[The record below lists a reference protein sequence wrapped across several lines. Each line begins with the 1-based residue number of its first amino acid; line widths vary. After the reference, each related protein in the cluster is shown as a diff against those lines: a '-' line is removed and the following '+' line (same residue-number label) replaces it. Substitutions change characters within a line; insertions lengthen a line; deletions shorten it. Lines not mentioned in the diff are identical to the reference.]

1 MTVGEALIQESKRH
15 LLEESWPR
23 IEKCVAALSETELWH
38 RDNANTNSVGN
49 LLLHLSGNVRQWIVS
64 GLGTAPDE
72 RVRSLEFEERG
83 PAGRGPVP
91 AAELLT
97 QLQST
102 LSEAGAVLDRLDPNQ
117 LLETR
122 TVQGFETTGVSVLVH
137 VIEHFSYH
145 VGQITHMVKAIKD
158 IDMKYYDGQKLDAR
172 NPS

>member
-1 MTVGEALIQESKRH
+1 MMVGEALIQESKRH

-23 IEKCVAALSETELWH
+23 IEKCVAALNENELWH
-38 RDNANTNSVGN
+38 RENANTNSVGN

-83 PAGRGPVP
+83 HGG

-97 QLQST
+97 RLQST

-122 TVQGFETTGVSVLVH
+122 TIQGFETTGVSVLVH
-137 VIEHFSYH
+137 VVEHFSYH
-145 VGQITHMVKAIKD
+145 VGQITHMVKATKD

-172 NPS
+172 NGP

>member
-23 IEKCVAALSETELWH
+23 IDKCVAALSETELWQ
-38 RDNANTNSVGN
+38 RDNAHTNSVGN

-72 RVRSLEFEERG
+72 RVRSSEFEEQ
-83 PAGRGPVP
+83 GPVP

-97 QLQST
+97 RLQST

-117 LLETR
+117 LLEAR
-122 TVQGFETTGVSVLVH
+122 TIQGFDTTGVRALVH
-137 VIEHFSYH
+137 VVEHFSYH

-172 NPS
+172 NRP